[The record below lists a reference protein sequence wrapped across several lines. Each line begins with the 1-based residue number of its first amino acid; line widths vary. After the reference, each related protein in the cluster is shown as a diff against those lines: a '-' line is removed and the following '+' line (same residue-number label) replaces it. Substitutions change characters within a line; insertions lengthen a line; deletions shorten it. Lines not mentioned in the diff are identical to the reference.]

1 LPELLG
7 SLYKAGSMKMAKA
20 TITTAGIDTAK
31 SKLDIAIHKQSRRW
45 QVQNDLEGWQ
55 ALADAL
61 TKAGV
66 DRVGIEA
73 TGAYERGVVTH
84 LRKTGFT
91 VLVLQPAQVKAYAR
105 FRLRRAKNDAID
117 AALIASCA
125 ANLDKPLVEPD
136 ERLTQLA
143 DLLTF
148 IEQIE
153 EDITRWKVRL
163 EHIGEQRL
171 RQTVAEDIARLKAR
185 RTAELANIAAALHSD
200 ADLGRRLDLVLSVQ
214 GIGERTA
221 IAIVVRMPE
230 IGQVSRE
237 EISALAGLAPFD
249 NDSGKHKGKRHI
261 AGGRDRVR
269 RSLYAAALAAAFRW
283 NPAIKELYQR
293 LTARGKPHKL
303 ALVACA
309 RKLLIFANTVV
320 QRQKPWSDKKQT
332 A

>member
-1 LPELLG
+1 
-7 SLYKAGSMKMAKA
+7 MKMTKSSM
-20 TITTAGIDTAK
+20 TTAGIDTAK

-45 QVQNDLEGWQ
+45 QVKNDLSGWQ
-55 ALADAL
+55 ALAETL

-73 TGAYERGVVTH
+73 TGAYERGVVAH
-84 LRKTGFT
+84 LRKAGFI

-105 FRLRRAKNDAID
+105 FRLRRAKSDAID
-117 AALIASCA
+117 AALIAACA
-125 ANLDKPLVEPD
+125 ADLDKPLVGPD
-136 ERLTQLA
+136 DRLTQLA

-171 RQTVAEDIARLKAR
+171 RETVAEDIARLKAR
-185 RTAELANIAAALHSD
+185 RIAELANIAAALHSHE
-200 ADLGRRLDLVLSVQ
+200 DLGRRLDLVLSVQ
-214 GIGERTA
+214 GIGKRTA

-230 IGQVSRE
+230 LGQVSRE
-237 EISALAGLAPFD
+237 EITALAGLAPFD
-249 NDSGKHKGKRHI
+249 NDSGKYKGQRHI

-283 NPAIKELYQR
+283 NPAIKDLYQR
-293 LTARGKPHKL
+293 LTTRGKPHKL

-309 RKLLIFANTVV
+309 RKLLIFANAVI
-320 QRQKPWSDKKQT
+320 QKQT
-332 A
+332 PWQTNEPAT

>member
-1 LPELLG
+1 
-7 SLYKAGSMKMAKA
+7 MKMAKA

-31 SKLDIAIHKQSRRW
+31 SKLDIAIHRQSRRW
-45 QVQNDLEGWQ
+45 QVKNDLAGWQ
-55 ALADAL
+55 ALAEAL

-66 DRVGIEA
+66 ERVGIEA
-73 TGAYERGVVTH
+73 TGAYERGVVAH
-84 LRKTGFT
+84 LRKAGFT

-117 AALIASCA
+117 AALIAACT

-136 ERLTQLA
+136 DRLTQLA

-163 EHIGEQRL
+163 EHIHEPRL
-171 RQTVAEDIARLKAR
+171 RELVGGDIARLKAMR
-185 RTAELANIAAALHSD
+185 AAELDTIADALRAHQ
-200 ADLGRRLDLVLSVQ
+200 DLARRLELVLSIP
-214 GIGERTA
+214 GIGLRTA
-221 IAIVVRMPE
+221 IALIVRMPE
-230 IGQVSRE
+230 LGQVSRE
-237 EISALAGLAPFD
+237 EIAALAGLAPYD

-283 NPAIKELYQR
+283 NPHLKDIYKR
-293 LTARGKPHKL
+293 LIARGKPHKL

-309 RKLLIFANTVV
+309 RKLLIFANAVTK
-320 QRQKPWSDKKQT
+320 RQKPWCLKINQT
-332 A
+332 